1 MQHPSPQLFTTTFL
15 SLSFPHSEPT
25 PPPKAFFSPTCDMAD
40 RSASTRVRALFEFA
54 LQAYE
59 KKTGITLTK
68 HPLAVK
74 LQSCHTVESITGL
87 VQDQALAFGEFP
99 GKDRIMK
106 SIKSTVSILTTLSAT
121 ACLGDAIGLVRWKGT
136 GIDSMI
142 RISNGFL

>member
-1 MQHPSPQLFTTTFL
+1 
-15 SLSFPHSEPT
+15 
-25 PPPKAFFSPTCDMAD
+25 MAD

-68 HPLAVK
+68 HPLAVQ

-87 VQDQALAFGEFP
+87 VQDQALAFCEFQ

-121 ACLGDAIGLVRWKGT
+121 ACLGDAIGLVRQKGT
-136 GIDSMI
+136 GIDSVI